1 MIIPERP
8 DNEGK
13 RLEAL
18 HSTGLLDIPAEE
30 RFDRVTRFA
39 SRLFDLEICVVSLID
54 ADRQFNKAMHGLDI
68 REAPRDVSFCGH
80 AILRKEI
87 MEIPDAREDDRFRDN
102 PMVLDEPHVRFYA
115 GAPLSSPEGY
125 RLGTLCLI
133 DSSPR
138 VLSEDERLTLRELA
152 DIVQE
157 ELNREENARLDR
169 ILGERQ
175 QLARLSRLAREA
187 NTALLKTDTD
197 GLVSWANE
205 HFIAMSGCTLP
216 DIQGKTPEAILA
228 GDKTD
233 SLSLEKLQ
241 RTLESLKAARL
252 ELLLYRQ
259 SGEPFWAHVHCS
271 PITGDGVQFAG
282 YIWVYSDLSR
292 LRELE
297 RQEETQ
303 LR

>member
-8 DNEGK
+8 DGEGR

-18 HSTGLLDIPAEE
+18 HTTGLLDTPAEE
-30 RFDRVTRFA
+30 RFDRITRLA
-39 SRLFDLEICVVSLID
+39 SRLFGVEISVVSLID
-54 ADRQFNKAMHGLDI
+54 SDRQFHKSMRGMDVPVIA
-68 REAPRDVSFCGH
+68 RDVSFCGH

-87 MEIPDAREDDRFRDN
+87 MEVPDALEDERFRDN

-115 GAPLSSPEGY
+115 GAPLSSPEGH

-138 VLSEDERLTLRELA
+138 VLSDDERATLRDLA

-157 ELNREENARLDR
+157 EVNREENAKLDR
-169 ILGERQ
+169 LLGERQ

-187 NTALLKTDTD
+187 NTALLKTDAD
-197 GLVSWANE
+197 GLVYWVNE
-205 HFIAMSGCTLP
+205 HFIEMSGFSLSA
-216 DIQGKTPEAILA
+216 IQGKTPEAILA
-228 GDKTD
+228 GGKTD
-233 SLSLEKLQ
+233 SLSLDKLQ
-241 RTLESLKAARL
+241 RTLQQRIAARL

-259 SGEPFWAHVHCS
+259 SGEPFWAHLHCS
-271 PITGDGVQFAG
+271 PIVGDSIEFSG
-282 YIWVYSDLSR
+282 YIWVFSDLSR

-297 RQEETQ
+297 RNEQAQ